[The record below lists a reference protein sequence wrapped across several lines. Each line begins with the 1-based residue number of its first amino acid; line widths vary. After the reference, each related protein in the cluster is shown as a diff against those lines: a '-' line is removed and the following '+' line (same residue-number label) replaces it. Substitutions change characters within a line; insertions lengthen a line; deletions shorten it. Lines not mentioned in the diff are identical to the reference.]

1 MTIARHRKGALAA
14 PFALLLLAGCV
25 ANETP
30 AAPPPPPGGGSICE
44 PARAQAL
51 VGSPRVTDEEARQRT
66 GASLVRQIRPGDPIT
81 MDFQDTRVTITTDPA
96 SGVIREAACG

>member
-1 MTIARHRKGALAA
+1 MTIARNRKGALAA
-14 PFALLLLAGCV
+14 PFALLLAGCV

-30 AAPPPPPGGGSICE
+30 GAPPPSGGSMCE

-81 MDFQDTRVTITTDPA
+81 MDFQDARVTIATDPA
-96 SGVIREAACG
+96 SGVIREARCG

>member
-1 MTIARHRKGALAA
+1 MTIARNRKGALAA

-30 AAPPPPPGGGSICE
+30 GAPPPPGGGSMCE

-51 VGSPRVTDEEARQRT
+51 VGGPRVTDEEARQRT

-81 MDFQDTRVTITTDPA
+81 MDFQDARVTITTDPA
-96 SGVIREAACG
+96 SGVIREARCG